1 MPAADRL
8 APVFDIKLDDLSGAP
23 TRGLLAIHLAGM
35 HADSPPGHVF
45 ALDLSGLQ
53 RPDVTV
59 WSVWLDG
66 RIAAIGAMR
75 DLGGGMGELKSMRTH
90 PDYLRRGAAAA
101 LLRHMIGE
109 ARARGMTRLCLETG
123 SGPAFEPA
131 LALYRQYGFVD
142 GEAFA
147 EYARSAF
154 NQFLHLAL

>member
-1 MPAADRL
+1 
-8 APVFDIKLDDLSGAP
+8 VFDIKLDDLSGAP

-90 PDYLRRGAAAA
+90 PDCLRRGAAAA

-109 ARARGMTRLCLETG
+109 ARQRPGVRAGFGAVPAIRVCRWGGVRGVRAERVQPVPASGAMIRPEARR
-123 SGPAFEPA
+123 
-131 LALYRQYGFVD
+131 
-142 GEAFA
+142 
-147 EYARSAF
+147 
-154 NQFLHLAL
+154 